1 MSGTHDQD
9 MEVDFD
15 QRQAALVRGE
25 IEGIEGTSTGQTF
38 EGSGAHTPSE
48 LCNQTHVDPD
58 KEGRESSSDINLMG
72 ALEEMCEK
80 HGEAAGRRYFGR
92 FERVRTETKGDHG
105 PWPIKEM
112 ALVEGLSE
120 EEFWKRVGPDGRAE
134 DQTIRALIE
143 LVACERD
150 AFKKARGI
158 NLRAHVQR
166 LYYLWL
172 FLRAMVASPEAWK
185 RDKMPHAA
193 AAMRAM
199 VAGPQYRYVC
209 QRVSKWGDSAPLVTE
224 AKMPLAAAPTA
235 LGCGNKSLCQTRR
248 KGDPMNSVMTNLSKT
263 ERETGL
269 IEKGKPAG
277 DGNTD
282 LDAGKRKFLAWA
294 EMRPLPH
301 AMPPSA
307 VVRAIEVGHLNID
320 DRLTIIAA
328 SEDNLAKET
337 LGACEEVEAL
347 LTIMHEV
354 GKELGDQN
362 PFKMSLSDI
371 YEKAKELKFGHG
383 SVLAFTLYIKIMRNI
398 TGMPCCLADTLDIG
412 KMTEMGSMDDY
423 NSSDPRGITGRKW
436 FYVPLRKGAQT
447 APMPDP
453 KILEKGKYDDWGE
466 VYGGQGR
473 YVLHGTTI
481 ENLWDILSWGKVCR
495 SLPQNEKE
503 PLNSPSR
510 FRANGSYG
518 GTPKVAAY
526 YRPWCF
532 LGDKWM
538 IATFAVYDTTSDS
551 LNRLTGDEP
560 GARVCQSHQAITDA
574 GETFLLRTLPD
585 DLEKSGF
592 ARQFAR
598 LCPVWE
604 GCPWEAER
612 LHYRAVTT
620 RYAVIGRP
628 EGSQAARF
636 SFDDGTYEN
645 DYGRPFRLSLGTGGL
660 KKEGSTQQEGTAII
674 TEVAGEA
681 RRKAFEE
688 YLKYQKNAFPNNMK
702 SDSRGKDS
710 PYSETGSAFM
720 YKAYRT
726 ALEEGDWPW
735 NGLVGYG
742 VMRRCIT
749 DPRLVRRILETG
761 PETMITEGL
770 TSLPSTPTDS
780 EMAEAMNNE
789 RLDEISNAK
798 DVDTMWKIAANYLH
812 TLLGIAL
819 GADGMRQ
826 AYTKEGI
833 GGITEKCIREGLY
846 TSMFYAM
853 MGISIHRTAL
863 LTAMWASGTTP
874 PIMQRLNM
882 RERIK
887 IVAVVPESYL
897 FTGTK
902 GNAPDISGLGGHL
915 HIQVSDLMHALRG
928 TPSSNS
934 KKRLYVEGLEVE
946 VIVTKKGVS
955 ENMRIQGEYRVKAE
969 GRSPEGSASD
979 GGNGGEGTLYFVIH
993 LIDGHGTCYGDFQ
1006 QMVGIQAR
1014 VEKESRKGEASGNDA
1029 HSMDTERVLI
1039 NKMVEKKFMA
1049 ECPTGVPNVQELWIL
1064 PWSENDVTPRSEG
1077 NRIVAPTPEE
1087 LEGLTRL
1094 IKAMGSIPIRHD
1106 MVSLM
1111 IPKTP
1116 HADWQIKMVQGGAY
1130 PVFTQIANVAMLGMM
1145 IPIRGEAVR
1154 AGTMRIGAREGH
1166 AGVLR
1171 DLGEAQPLTV
1181 EVPVIEQIIETHGK
1195 WIMHWAHCRRSVLRA
1210 KQAGA
1215 YPGTDERDLVART
1228 KMQSPEPSEED
1239 TMRMV
1244 SRASG
1249 GKSKA
1254 PFGTAVPQ
1262 VQKLINT
1269 AIKRTMQEGTHISTG
1284 SFSSLGKWAELTK
1297 GQKITVTMGIWEMMR
1312 EYALPAAPEPDTP
1325 IARGTVPENAP
1336 AQAQGEW
1343 IMSEEE
1349 FKQERDAE
1357 GGGLKIPKADVDKRK
1372 QHITKMATSSATR
1385 QQGRGA
1391 WNRAEK
1397 QAQGA
1402 HPLET
1407 LSESDDAVSDQGH
1420 TSSVPESGTSM
1431 MGRGAHYA
1439 CLASR
1444 RQAEATILGRHE
1456 ETAG

>member
-1 MSGTHDQD
+1 
-9 MEVDFD
+9 
-15 QRQAALVRGE
+15 
-25 IEGIEGTSTGQTF
+25 
-38 EGSGAHTPSE
+38 
-48 LCNQTHVDPD
+48 
-58 KEGRESSSDINLMG
+58 
-72 ALEEMCEK
+72 
-80 HGEAAGRRYFGR
+80 
-92 FERVRTETKGDHG
+92 
-105 PWPIKEM
+105 
-112 ALVEGLSE
+112 
-120 EEFWKRVGPDGRAE
+120 
-134 DQTIRALIE
+134 
-143 LVACERD
+143 
-150 AFKKARGI
+150 
-158 NLRAHVQR
+158 
-166 LYYLWL
+166 
-172 FLRAMVASPEAWK
+172 
-185 RDKMPHAA
+185 
-193 AAMRAM
+193 
-199 VAGPQYRYVC
+199 
-209 QRVSKWGDSAPLVTE
+209 
-224 AKMPLAAAPTA
+224 
-235 LGCGNKSLCQTRR
+235 
-248 KGDPMNSVMTNLSKT
+248 
-263 ERETGL
+263 
-269 IEKGKPAG
+269 
-277 DGNTD
+277 
-282 LDAGKRKFLAWA
+282 
-294 EMRPLPH
+294 
-301 AMPPSA
+301 
-307 VVRAIEVGHLNID
+307 
-320 DRLTIIAA
+320 
-328 SEDNLAKET
+328 
-337 LGACEEVEAL
+337 
-347 LTIMHEV
+347 
-354 GKELGDQN
+354 
-362 PFKMSLSDI
+362 
-371 YEKAKELKFGHG
+371 
-383 SVLAFTLYIKIMRNI
+383 
-398 TGMPCCLADTLDIG
+398 
-412 KMTEMGSMDDY
+412 
-423 NSSDPRGITGRKW
+423 
-436 FYVPLRKGAQT
+436 
-447 APMPDP
+447 
-453 KILEKGKYDDWGE
+453 
-466 VYGGQGR
+466 
-473 YVLHGTTI
+473 
-481 ENLWDILSWGKVCR
+481 
-495 SLPQNEKE
+495 
-503 PLNSPSR
+503 
-510 FRANGSYG
+510 
-518 GTPKVAAY
+518 
-526 YRPWCF
+526 
-532 LGDKWM
+532 
-538 IATFAVYDTTSDS
+538 
-551 LNRLTGDEP
+551 
-560 GARVCQSHQAITDA
+560 
-574 GETFLLRTLPD
+574 
-585 DLEKSGF
+585 
-592 ARQFAR
+592 
-598 LCPVWE
+598 
-604 GCPWEAER
+604 
-612 LHYRAVTT
+612 
-620 RYAVIGRP
+620 
-628 EGSQAARF
+628 
-636 SFDDGTYEN
+636 
-645 DYGRPFRLSLGTGGL
+645 
-660 KKEGSTQQEGTAII
+660 
-674 TEVAGEA
+674 
-681 RRKAFEE
+681 
-688 YLKYQKNAFPNNMK
+688 
-702 SDSRGKDS
+702 
-710 PYSETGSAFM
+710 
-720 YKAYRT
+720 
-726 ALEEGDWPW
+726 
-735 NGLVGYG
+735 
-742 VMRRCIT
+742 
-749 DPRLVRRILETG
+749 
-761 PETMITEGL
+761 
-770 TSLPSTPTDS
+770 
-780 EMAEAMNNE
+780 
-789 RLDEISNAK
+789 
-798 DVDTMWKIAANYLH
+798 
-812 TLLGIAL
+812 
-819 GADGMRQ
+819 
-826 AYTKEGI
+826 
-833 GGITEKCIREGLY
+833 
-846 TSMFYAM
+846 MFYAM

-874 PIMQRLNM
+874 PIMQRLKM

-928 TPSSNS
+928 TPNSTS

-993 LIDGHGTCYGDFQ
+993 PIDGHGTCYGDFQ

-1087 LEGLTRL
+1087 LEGFTRL

-1215 YPGTDERDLVART
+1215 YPGTDERDLVARA

-1372 QHITKMATSSATR
+1372 QHFTKMATSSATR

-1391 WNRAEK
+1391 WN
-1397 QAQGA
+1397 
-1402 HPLET
+1402 
-1407 LSESDDAVSDQGH
+1407 
-1420 TSSVPESGTSM
+1420 
-1431 MGRGAHYA
+1431 
-1439 CLASR
+1439 
-1444 RQAEATILGRHE
+1444 
-1456 ETAG
+1456 